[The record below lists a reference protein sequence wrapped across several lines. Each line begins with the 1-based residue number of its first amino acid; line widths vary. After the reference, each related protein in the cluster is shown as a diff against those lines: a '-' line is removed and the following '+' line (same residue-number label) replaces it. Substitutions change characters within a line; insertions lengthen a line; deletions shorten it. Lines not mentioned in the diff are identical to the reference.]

1 MSHLTL
7 RAVGFQPE
15 VPYCSFSVHTA
26 GNTCQRAFPRLY
38 PGETI
43 FVMCP
48 LDPEGGGFGPVGL
61 LGNQLVTNRGVIHSI
76 IRGSS
81 GSTDKLQL

>member
-1 MSHLTL
+1 M
-7 RAVGFQPE
+7 
-15 VPYCSFSVHTA
+15 VPNCTFSVHTA
-26 GNTCQRAFPRLY
+26 ANTYKREIPRLY
-38 PGETI
+38 SGETI
-43 FVMCP
+43 FVMGP

>member
-1 MSHLTL
+1 MNVIFQVTL
-7 RAVGFQPE
+7 IM
-15 VPYCSFSVHTA
+15 
-26 GNTCQRAFPRLY
+26 
-38 PGETI
+38 I
-43 FVMCP
+43 FNMCP

-61 LGNQLVTNRGVIHSI
+61 LVNHLVTNRGAIHLI

>member
-1 MSHLTL
+1 M
-7 RAVGFQPE
+7 
-15 VPYCSFSVHTA
+15 VPYCNFSVHTA
-26 GNTCQRAFPRLY
+26 ANTCQLEIPRLY
-38 PGETI
+38 SGETI

-48 LDPEGGGFGPVGL
+48 LDPEGGGFGPVGLLHL